1 MKYFT
6 HHGPGLNI
14 EKAKPSQVRKEAT
27 QLKTVATK
35 MDTIA
40 GMLNKVSTQ
49 GSWESPAGDTFASKV
64 GRTPK
69 DLHAIGKRLRS
80 AAEVISPYAEQLE
93 SSQKALSAWD
103 TKAHKANAT
112 MKSKDKELEELSA
125 DDPEHARVLKE
136 RGEAAAALGRAERG
150 FEREV
155 TEAEGDEKRMAKK
168 LYDVSEK
175 HGDPRG
181 YDFLEWMTNAGE
193 DASKVGIIAKPVA
206 LAGVAKPLGLAGRRM
221 AYDEGSWGDVGKA
234 SAGYGVDTVGFGAGR
249 VVNRARQRFGT
260 KEVNRI
266 SALDSKPVRI
276 RDNPIAKAA
285 PPATTTRRATTR
297 KQAATGVPP
306 KKYYDPVPSK
316 VPATVRDV
324 ARRKSGM
331 DDVSKAFAD
340 WEAVAGEGR
349 VAKAAVVVQL
359 SAKQGNR
366 ARKNATTAVNGV
378 KAKDEAEARRK
389 REARSKRFA
398 EVAPPGKY

>member
-14 EKAKPSQVRKEAT
+14 EKARPSQVRTEAT

-103 TKAHKANAT
+103 TKAHQANAT
-112 MKSKDKELEELSA
+112 MKSKDKELEGLSE
-125 DDPEHARVLKE
+125 DDPERARVLKE

-155 TEAEGDEKRMAKK
+155 TAAEGDEKRMAKK

-175 HGDPRG
+175 HADPRG

-206 LAGVAKPLGLAGRRM
+206 LAGVAKPLGLAGRRL
-221 AYDEGSWGDVGKA
+221 AYDEGSWGDTGKA
-234 SAGYGVDTVGFGAGR
+234 SVGYGADTMGFGAGR
-249 VVNRARQRFGT
+249 VVKRATQRFSD
-260 KEVNRI
+260 KKAARLHEL
-266 SALDSKPVRI
+266 SSKPVRMQ
-276 RDNPIAKAA
+276 DNPLIKPF
-285 PPATTTRRATTR
+285 PPTASTNRA
-297 KQAATGVPP
+297 
-306 KKYYDPVPSK
+306 
-316 VPATVRDV
+316 
-324 ARRKSGM
+324 ARRKVAAEGPPPKRDYGHVPKKTPAVARDFAARKSGV
-331 DDVSKAFAD
+331 DDVKKAFSD
-340 WEAVAGEGR
+340 WEQVAGEGR
-349 VAKAAVVVQL
+349 VAKTAVVVEL

-366 ARKNATTAVNGV
+366 ARKNATMGVDGV
-378 KAKDEAEARRK
+378 KAKDEAEARRQ
-389 REARSKRFA
+389 REARAKRIS
-398 EVAPPGKY
+398 EVAPGKY